1 MSESIH
7 RRVLMSLYHERYI
20 PGHPMWQDIVVH
32 GTDQKDVEA
41 ILKIGLVPG
50 GIYESELKRRSEI
63 HLVTSVVKKGKTP
76 GVRKGSSAY
85 IYVNMRQMY
94 NNGIESFYS
103 KATGVIFTRGENGHR
118 T

>member
-1 MSESIH
+1 
-7 RRVLMSLYHERYI
+7 MSLYHERYI

-32 GTDQKDVEA
+32 GTDQRDVEA

-50 GIYESELKRRSEI
+50 GIYDSELKRRSEI

-94 NNGIESFYS
+94 DKGI
-103 KATGVIFTRGENGHR
+103 
-118 T
+118 